1 MESET
6 KLNKMEHD
14 KEKLETFA
22 KKSLANF
29 KDKYLAIIQK
39 NKTDKQLLEQ
49 KWVDAPPLPLAPVWW
64 PPPFLLPGRL
74 TTLTDK
80 YEKEQERF
88 RREERLILSAMHEVA
103 LSSSFPPVWLL
114 FSLPPP

>member
-14 KEKLETFA
+14 KEKLENFA

-39 NKTDKQLLEQ
+39 NKSDKQLLEQ
-49 KWVDAPPLPLAPVWW
+49 K
-64 PPPFLLPGRL
+64 
-74 TTLTDK
+74 
-80 YEKEQERF
+80 
-88 RREERLILSAMHEVA
+88 
-103 LSSSFPPVWLL
+103 
-114 FSLPPP
+114 